1 MLEDLHKGTYKRRL
15 VDSSTLNINARGVIK
30 KPCESIKFQGANI
43 ITPDG
48 NDMINDVS
56 VTIEPGM
63 HCFIHGP
70 NGSGKS
76 SLFRVLA
83 ELWPLF
89 SGVMEKPNAQD
100 IFYVAQNPYCP
111 KGTLRD

>member
-1 MLEDLHKGTYKRRL
+1 
-15 VDSSTLNINARGVIK
+15 
-30 KPCESIKFQGANI
+30 
-43 ITPDG
+43 
-48 NDMINDVS
+48 
-56 VTIEPGM
+56 M

-89 SGVMEKPNAQD
+89 EGSIEKPDSSD
-100 IFYVAQNPYCP
+100 IFYIAQNPYCP